1 MPPFD
6 SFSESNHLSKIVKN
20 YAIKAGLDLK
30 NHKAGFHT
38 LRHTAATLLL
48 ENGEN
53 IPVISGILGHSSI
66 DITAVYLKNN
76 LNEMRE
82 CVLDCDWKIEVYE

>member
-6 SFSESNHLSKIVKN
+6 IFSDNNHLSSIVRH
-20 YAIKAGLDLK
+20 YAIKARLDLK

-48 ENGEN
+48 ENGEK
-53 IPVISGILGHSSI
+53 IQVISGILGHSSI

-76 LNEMRE
+76 LNEMKK
-82 CVLDCDWKIEVYE
+82 CVLDCDWEIEVYE